1 MRGIKSSPLSTRLK
15 KQAWG
20 LGLPICQRIVNS
32 HGGYI
37 EITRSSEEGTEIRV
51 TLPKVCYERIVS
63 G

>member
-1 MRGIKSSPLSTRLK
+1 MFAPFHSTK
-15 KQAWG
+15 EAGMG

-51 TLPKVCYERIVS
+51 TLPKVCYERIV
-63 G
+63 GG